1 MTHGPPGA
9 ARKDTP
15 DPIDSLEARGREED
29 ARVHARVLQLA
40 AACCLTLLAL
50 AFGLYAAGIV
60 PGLVPAE
67 QLPAHW
73 QQSSA
78 HWRGLMVQ
86 AAASGP
92 RSGAASGAADAASGA
107 ASGGASGGASAAARP
122 APGSGDLLCLAAML
136 GLCLASLPALGV
148 LLVRLLR
155 RRDWPLAA
163 FAALN
168 IVVMELALVAALA

>member
-1 MTHGPPGA
+1 MTLGPPGA
-9 ARKDTP
+9 ARKGAP
-15 DPIDSLEARGREED
+15 DPIDPLEARGREED

-40 AACCLTLLAL
+40 AGCCLTLLAL

-86 AAASGP
+86 AAASG
-92 RSGAASGAADAASGA
+92 AADAASGV
-107 ASGGASGGASAAARP
+107 ASGGASGAASAAARP

>member
-1 MTHGPPGA
+1 MTQGPPGA

-40 AACCLTLLAL
+40 AGCCLTLLAL

-78 HWRGLMVQ
+78 HWRALMVQ
-86 AAASGP
+86 AAASGTS
-92 RSGAASGAADAASGA
+92 SGA
-107 ASGGASGGASAAARP
+107 ASAAARP

>member
-1 MTHGPPGA
+1 MTADRH
-9 ARKDTP
+9 P
-15 DPIDSLEARGREED
+15 DPAAPPVGPREAWEREED

-40 AACCLTLLAL
+40 AGFCLSLLAL
-50 AFGLYAAGIV
+50 AFGCYAAGIA
-60 PGLVPAE
+60 PGLVPANE
-67 QLPAHW
+67 LPAHW

-78 HWRGLMVQ
+78 HWRALMVQ
-86 AAASGP
+86 AAAA
-92 RSGAASGAADAASGA
+92 GAGDAN
-107 ASGGASGGASAAARP
+107 ARF
-122 APGSGDLLCLAAML
+122 APGSGDLLCLMAML

-168 IVVMELALVAALA
+168 IVVLEVALVAALV